1 MNKIYRT
8 VYNEST
14 GTWMAVSELGKG
26 HMPASSS
33 GVSARGASW
42 VLRPLV
48 MAMGMLFGG
57 AGMSYA
63 QITQGV
69 GATASTVGDN
79 AYDYLTPGNLCYNN
93 HTGSFA
99 DYNSGLNA
107 AMGIAIGNQA
117 KGGDTTARTS
127 GIAIG
132 YYSNAY
138 GGLSFALG

>member
-26 HMPASSS
+26 HMPASGS

-57 AGMSYA
+57 AGKCLRP
-63 QITQGV
+63 T
-69 GATASTVGDN
+69 N
-79 AYDYLTPGNLCYNN
+79 CLL
-93 HTGSFA
+93 
-99 DYNSGLNA
+99 
-107 AMGIAIGNQA
+107 
-117 KGGDTTARTS
+117 
-127 GIAIG
+127 
-132 YYSNAY
+132 Y
-138 GGLSFALG
+138 G